1 MKILITGAAGFIG
14 YNFCKYLLNKTNYEV
29 YGIDNLN
36 NYYDVKIKKNRLKIL
51 KKSKNFK
58 FKKLDIRDNHP
69 LEITFRK
76 NKFDFVFNLAAQAG
90 VRYSIKY
97 PRKYI
102 DSNIAGFFNIIEN
115 SKKYNVKRLFY
126 ASSSSVYGEN
136 NNFPLDEK
144 EMINPKNIYAL
155 SKKINEEMAEI
166 FSKQYNIS
174 FIGLRFF
181 TVYGQW
187 GRPDMFMM
195 KYLTSSYNP
204 TKKFYLNNFGNHT
217 RDFTYID
224 DVCEIIKNL
233 IYSKKNKVKHEI
245 YNICSNRPVK
255 LISVI
260 NDINVITNQNP
271 KIFKRGLQKADVVK
285 THGSNKKVLSLI
297 GKKKFTQLKK
307 GLKNTIQWY
316 KKYYNY

>member
-136 NNFPLDEK
+136 KNFPLDEK
-144 EMINPKNIYAL
+144 EIINPKNIYAL
-155 SKKINEEMAEI
+155 SKKLMKKLVL
-166 FSKQYNIS
+166 FLTNI
-174 FIGLRFF
+174 I
-181 TVYGQW
+181 
-187 GRPDMFMM
+187 
-195 KYLTSSYNP
+195 SSM
-204 TKKFYLNNFGNHT
+204 
-217 RDFTYID
+217 
-224 DVCEIIKNL
+224 
-233 IYSKKNKVKHEI
+233 
-245 YNICSNRPVK
+245 
-255 LISVI
+255 
-260 NDINVITNQNP
+260 
-271 KIFKRGLQKADVVK
+271 
-285 THGSNKKVLSLI
+285 
-297 GKKKFTQLKK
+297 
-307 GLKNTIQWY
+307 
-316 KKYYNY
+316 